1 MKNIFSLF
9 TITLLLL
16 SCKDLD
22 KRIYATNKKGITT
35 MQLFFPVTS
44 FIKGE
49 IYTIKKNGINPL
61 KYTTINDRTDSVWL
75 KVEDIDTALS
85 AFLQPEID
93 TTNLNKFFTEQSFL
107 DKSINAIT
115 LTYEASVALPDTME
129 LTNWDVYIDPNTN
142 NVKRIYM
149 VKQINKSTVLQLTWM
164 TNQCCKIV
172 TIVTDEKGLS
182 KIKKEEK
189 IIWDF

>member
-85 AFLQPEID
+85 AFLQAKCLRSLQTLPELCHMKEFQ
-93 TTNLNKFFTEQSFL
+93 NLARSLRGTKAPPSPL
-107 DKSINAIT
+107 
-115 LTYEASVALPDTME
+115 
-129 LTNWDVYIDPNTN
+129 
-142 NVKRIYM
+142 
-149 VKQINKSTVLQLTWM
+149 
-164 TNQCCKIV
+164 
-172 TIVTDEKGLS
+172 
-182 KIKKEEK
+182 
-189 IIWDF
+189 